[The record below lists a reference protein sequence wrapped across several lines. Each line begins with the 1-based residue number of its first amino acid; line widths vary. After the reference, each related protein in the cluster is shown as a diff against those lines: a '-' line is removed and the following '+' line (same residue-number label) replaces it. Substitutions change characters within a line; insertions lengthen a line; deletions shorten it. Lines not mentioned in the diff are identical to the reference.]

1 MSVSAVQAPTTSQP
15 VITERPP
22 RRRNPNRVHS
32 GQIVATELAAA
43 LLLLGALWGVVAT
56 VALAVVAAGLIL
68 LAWTRLRGR
77 WLFQWVRVWLSYRTH
92 RRTLPPGS
100 DALALLQFVRPGAT
114 IDTIELDGV
123 PGAVIADEEGLT
135 AMLEVGDDTL
145 LPGGL
150 GQMPSPAALLPPPA
164 PNTPRFRVQ
173 LVYTGVPAGGPA
185 AVAAAY
191 RQLTEGR
198 LAASERAILA
208 VHVPAAE
215 GWEESDL
222 RRALSGAIRKVR
234 RKLDKVQSRIL
245 DEDAAVRAL
254 QEFAGHDGAHPVRE
268 VWSGVS
274 AGGLAQATFRVRR
287 WPDLRTDTGRDLLAK
302 LLGVPA
308 RAVSVGL
315 TVGPWEG
322 SDAAELR
329 TDLVVRLTAA
339 DGAGLSTAV
348 TALQRVLSGD
358 KATAARLDGEHLD
371 GLTCTLPLG
380 GSAPAEMPTET
391 EHGVTRPAAPV
402 AALRVPLGAAGLMI
416 GPNRRREPVTV
427 RIFRPAPTRAMLVGG
442 VQSAQL
448 LTLRALALGAR
459 VVVQTG
465 RAPSWEKFFRNL
477 GGPNDSLAIVAPG
490 QPLAVPPATQ
500 LRPLMMIVD
509 VGPVGAD
516 RSPGYPWQ
524 TTLVLREELSPVDID
539 ALGHADLALLQ
550 PTTADAAALAV
561 SVLGLSD
568 SQREALS
575 RPVPGLIGVVH
586 RRSVRWASLGTA
598 PLEQQLLS

>member
-1 MSVSAVQAPTTSQP
+1 MTVGVVQPPTSTQQPAV
-15 VITERPP
+15 ERPS
-22 RRRNPNRVHS
+22 RGRNPNRVHS
-32 GQIVATELAAA
+32 GQIVATELAVA
-43 LLLLGALWGVVAT
+43 LLLIGALWGIPAMVL
-56 VALAVVAAGLIL
+56 LAVVAAGLIL

-77 WLFQWVRVWLSYRTH
+77 WLFQWMRVWLSYRTH

-100 DALALLQFVRPGAT
+100 DALALLQFIRPGAT
-114 IDTIELDGV
+114 IDMAELDGV
-123 PGAVIADEEGLT
+123 PGAVIADTEGLT

-150 GQMPSPAALLPPPA
+150 GLLPSPATLLPLPA

-173 LVYTGVPAGGPA
+173 LVYTGVPAGGPDP
-185 AVAAAY
+185 VAAAY

-208 VHVPAAE
+208 VHVPTAE
-215 GWEESDL
+215 GWAESDL

-234 RKLDKVQSRIL
+234 RKLDKVQSRVL

-254 QEFAGHDGAHPVRE
+254 QELAGHDGANPVRE
-268 VWSGVS
+268 GWSGVT
-274 AGGLAQATFRVRR
+274 AGGLAQATFRIRR
-287 WPDLRTDTGRDLLAK
+287 WPDLRTESGRDLLAR

-308 RAVSVGL
+308 RAVSIGL
-315 TVGPWEG
+315 TVGPWG
-322 SDAAELR
+322 GPNASELR
-329 TDLVVRLTAA
+329 TDLVVRLTAV
-339 DGAGLSTAV
+339 DSGGLATAA
-348 TALQRVLSGD
+348 TALQRVLGAER
-358 KATAARLDGEHLD
+358 ATAARLDGEHLD
-371 GLTCTLPLG
+371 GLAHTLPLG
-380 GSAPAEMPTET
+380 GSAPADMPTET
-391 EHGVTRPAAPV
+391 EHGVTRPTAPV
-402 AALRVPLGAAGLMI
+402 AALRVPLGAAGLMV

-427 RIFRPAPTRAMLVGG
+427 RFFRPAPTRAMLIGG
-442 VQSAQL
+442 LQSAQL
-448 LTLRALALGAR
+448 ITLRALALGAR

-465 RAPSWEKFFRNL
+465 RPPAWERFFRNL

-500 LRPLMMIVD
+500 LRPLMMVVD

-539 ALGHADLALLQ
+539 ALGHADLALVQ
-550 PTTADAAALAV
+550 PTTAEAAALAV